1 MKKYNGWTNYETWR
15 INLEIFDGFNL
26 QHWRLENS
34 SLDYL
39 SQVLRKHV
47 INIIEDCSPEGLAR
61 DYAIAFV
68 SDVDYRSIA
77 SSMLEDFK
85 GDPK

>member
-1 MKKYNGWTNYETWR
+1 MKKYNGWPNYETWR

-26 QHWRLENS
+26 KDWGLENS

-39 SQVLRKHV
+39 SAVLRKHV

-61 DYAIAFV
+61 DYALAFV

-85 GDPK
+85 GDSK